1 MIRNLNQVTFQ
12 GFGTVPPERS
22 QGNKNFDK
30 ASATLWNLSQSEP
43 TIYQAQGETW
53 LMGNSGMSVL
63 SVGTSADSFQH
74 YYLDKPVCIK
84 DGVLFSLS
92 PFMGEA
98 SVLMYA
104 PNAPEPVGKR
114 ASDTLR
120 VDHQLRV
127 ECIYTFFYQEKEQ
140 GFLFSGESHP
150 MAELTYVD
158 QGALHS
164 VADGQDLLLK
174 QGDLVIYGPNQ
185 WHMQYADPGEAPRL
199 VSAVFST
206 ASSLAPLCNRKIQPG
221 QEAAGLLRRMLW
233 EQENPDEYAQDMLL
247 SLLTTLLLLLLRQTR
262 QTQET
267 AQSAVTLNRENM
279 RIRRVQQYVSDHVQ
293 EKLSVPTVAK
303 GCQLSPSYMTALFQ
317 KHLHI
322 SPAEYIRR
330 IKLQYSKQ
338 LIREG
343 NMNITQIA
351 KALEYST
358 IHHFSRQFKDKFGIT
373 PSEYAKS
380 LKETTGRD

>member
-1 MIRNLNQVTFQ
+1 MLQ
-12 GFGTVPPERS
+12 
-22 QGNKNFDK
+22 
-30 ASATLWNLSQSEP
+30 NLSAQTFRPYGQVLPGSRRPSHYANYHTISLTPEQSVFYKTTASTWLGP
-43 TIYQAQGETW
+43 AQGMTA
-53 LMGNSGMSVL
+53 L
-63 SVGTSADSFQH
+63 SVSLDDHTYGDFLLDRGVQLPAGVWFSLTPVENTSA
-74 YYLDKPVCIK
+74 VEMA
-84 DGVLFSLS
+84 GFSLPRCLGTQVQDSSYRIS
-92 PFMGEA
+92 PGMQVQ
-98 SVLMYA
+98 SL
-104 PNAPEPVGKR
+104 
-114 ASDTLR
+114 
-120 VDHQLRV
+120 
-127 ECIYTFFYQEKEQ
+127 YTFFLEEKEP
-140 GFLFSGESHP
+140 GFLFPGEAHP
-150 MAELTYVD
+150 MGELMYVD
-158 QGALHS
+158 KGRVHS
-164 VADGQDLLLK
+164 VAEGQDLVVEE
-174 QGDLVIYGPNQ
+174 GELVVYAPNQ

-206 ASSLAPLCNRKIQPG
+206 ASSLPPLCNRKIQPG

-247 SLLTTLLLLLLRQTR
+247 SLLTTLLLLLLRQTK
-262 QTQET
+262 QTQGT

-279 RIRRVQQYVSDHVQ
+279 LIRRVQQYVSDHVQ

-380 LKETTGRD
+380 LKETTRRD